1 MTEVYKKC
9 DDCKNWP
16 LGCELDGDFRRSCI
30 KDNYD
35 CYDPKKMMRRYLC
48 LTCEKWKDWMDMH
61 DEKLCKNCWR
71 REQYLKRSKTAK
83 TAWGRRR
90 E

>member
-9 DDCKNWP
+9 DDCNNWP

-35 CYDPKKMMRRYLC
+35 CYSPKEGVK
-48 LTCEKWKDWMDMH
+48 
-61 DEKLCKNCWR
+61 
-71 REQYLKRSKTAK
+71 
-83 TAWGRRR
+83 
-90 E
+90 